1 MRSRAACRHRLQ
13 LLGNCSCVALDGCS
27 RRLFPTPLYRI
38 HPWMRTSCIRAVV
51 LRCRHTGH
59 PWHCLQLLGR
69 RAFDHRSNPQGS
81 LVDCWCGSALCAD
94 IIHSIACNCSA
105 TAPALLSTAVP
116 DAVLPHPSMDAYLLH
131 PCSRPALSA
140 YRPSLAIKK
149 PQRGLRF
156 LLATRPSNARQSS
169 HQCAQ
174 AQGPPLLNS
183 RSWVLVSLRISSS
196 SR

>member
-1 MRSRAACRHRLQ
+1 VRSRAACRHRLQ

-183 RSWVLVSLRISSS
+183 RSWVLVSL
-196 SR
+196 